1 MCGICGVANHP
12 GSADAVESM
21 IAVMEH
27 RGPDASAA
35 FTQGRYSLGMTRLS
49 IQDLSAA
56 GDQPMATPD
65 RKIWMVY
72 NGEMYNADEQREI
85 LENRGYRFRSH
96 SDTEVVLNLY
106 AEFGTDC
113 FARIRG
119 IFAIAIFDF
128 RVSSETPKVVLAR
141 DPLGVKPLL
150 LASTGSG
157 AFVFGSEMKTVLAS
171 GLVERTV
178 DSGALR
184 GLFENG
190 SVFQPK
196 TLIRDVRMVEPA
208 EMLVIEGGKVS
219 SARYYELR
227 ANMFPELAKADYRE
241 QVAVMGEALRE
252 TVRAQLV
259 SDAPIGAFLSGG
271 VDSATL
277 CALMAQEAGQDIRTY
292 SVGFGEGL
300 EDIDETEMSSAFAR
314 HIGAKHE
321 RFEVTAEMVR
331 NNLMS
336 IVAGLDQPSVDGLN
350 TYFVSQFAS
359 RDVKVA
365 ISGTG
370 ADDLFMG
377 YPWHA
382 HMLRRSRNQSRF
394 LETYAERAGT
404 FHATF
409 NATEVSLVISEGL
422 RNSAPCVTMDEY
434 RSIDE
439 LPDAD
444 RVSRLTALTLR
455 GYTKN
460 QLLRDIDA
468 TSMAHSLE
476 VRVPYLDPTIINLGL
491 SLPAGSK
498 IAAPPSGSPMQLSY
512 KDSGIKKILIDV
524 ARPLLP
530 KGFDEVPK
538 HGFEFPLTMWLNG
551 PLKDIVLDILRPER
565 VQATGLL
572 NPRVMV
578 NLQKALGEGRIIS
591 GWRLWLMMNV
601 QLWAEMNGAEPEQRA
616 A

>member
-1 MCGICGVANHP
+1 
-12 GSADAVESM
+12 
-21 IAVMEH
+21 
-27 RGPDASAA
+27 
-35 FTQGRYSLGMTRLS
+35 
-49 IQDLSAA
+49 
-56 GDQPMATPD
+56 
-65 RKIWMVY
+65 
-72 NGEMYNADEQREI
+72 
-85 LENRGYRFRSH
+85 
-96 SDTEVVLNLY
+96 
-106 AEFGTDC
+106 
-113 FARIRG
+113 
-119 IFAIAIFDF
+119 
-128 RVSSETPKVVLAR
+128 SSETPKVVLAR

-336 IVAGLDQPSVDGLN
+336 IVAGLDQPSVD
-350 TYFVSQFAS
+350 
-359 RDVKVA
+359 
-365 ISGTG
+365 
-370 ADDLFMG
+370 
-377 YPWHA
+377 
-382 HMLRRSRNQSRF
+382 
-394 LETYAERAGT
+394 
-404 FHATF
+404 
-409 NATEVSLVISEGL
+409 
-422 RNSAPCVTMDEY
+422 
-434 RSIDE
+434 
-439 LPDAD
+439 
-444 RVSRLTALTLR
+444 
-455 GYTKN
+455 
-460 QLLRDIDA
+460 
-468 TSMAHSLE
+468 
-476 VRVPYLDPTIINLGL
+476 
-491 SLPAGSK
+491 
-498 IAAPPSGSPMQLSY
+498 
-512 KDSGIKKILIDV
+512 
-524 ARPLLP
+524 
-530 KGFDEVPK
+530 
-538 HGFEFPLTMWLNG
+538 
-551 PLKDIVLDILRPER
+551 
-565 VQATGLL
+565 
-572 NPRVMV
+572 
-578 NLQKALGEGRIIS
+578 
-591 GWRLWLMMNV
+591 
-601 QLWAEMNGAEPEQRA
+601 
-616 A
+616 

>member
-1 MCGICGVANHP
+1 MCGICGVANHI

-72 NGEMYNADEQREI
+72 NGEMYNANEQREI
-85 LENRGYRFRSH
+85 LENRGYRFHSH

-128 RVSSETPKVVLAR
+128 RASSETPKVVLAR

-382 HMLRRSRNQSRF
+382 AMLKRGQARPRF
-394 LETYAERAGT
+394 LEDYAELAGT

-409 NATEVSLVISEGL
+409 NATEVNQVISEGL
-422 RNSAPCVTMDEY
+422 RNSTPCVTMDEY

-498 IAAPPSGSPMQLSY
+498 ISAPPSGSPMQLSY